1 MYPEE
6 RSLAEI
12 TKREEREVKKIGED
26 MFWKKVLKSILVIA
40 RAINTLRLK
49 HMWEQGMCIHFSQA
63 LFFSLYSVSHI
74 KIFNI
79 PLLLQGDNRELNFQD
94 LNIVLVFLCRSDR
107 NSFPPPL
114 CLIRE
119 RDSIITHI
127 NVTQKHLGICE
138 AKKYKNPSKG
148 SLMSSQIFGFAKA
161 SARKKDLHYK

>member
-1 MYPEE
+1 
-6 RSLAEI
+6 
-12 TKREEREVKKIGED
+12 
-26 MFWKKVLKSILVIA
+26 MFWKKVLKSFLVIA

-119 RDSIITHI
+119 RDSIMTHI

-161 SARKKDLHYK
+161 SARKKYLHYK